1 VTQPDLDELVAL
13 ARRDRPPPSVLIAIA
28 RSLRVPFVATGVVAV
43 PKTAFG
49 SIMAKV
55 GLSRPALL
63 GWGAGSALV
72 ATSVVA
78 AVLLREPAAPQ
89 APPPQAPLARPA
101 LHAAKTFSVAQE
113 EGSRPEPETAEPAS
127 SVEQR
132 VVRDAPAIWGE
143 PELIERARKALGTE
157 PRRAL
162 VLTREHQR
170 RFPTGALSVERDV
183 IALHALART
192 GQAAEARRRALAFE
206 ARHPKSI
213 HLPQVRALLR
223 RLDAP

>member
-1 VTQPDLDELVAL
+1 LDELVAL

-28 RSLRVPFVATGVVAV
+28 RSLRVPFVVTGVVAV
-43 PKTAFG
+43 PRTAFG
-49 SIMAKV
+49 SVMAKV

-63 GWGAGSALV
+63 GWGAGSTLV

-89 APPPQAPLARPA
+89 APPPPQAPLARPA
-101 LHAAKTFSVAQE
+101 LHAAKSLSMAQE